1 MTEPVSSEPL
11 IGSSRAPRLSV
22 WTLAWP
28 SMTLFALQSLVGV
41 VDFLF
46 VSSLG
51 THAIAGVGVAVQIQF
66 LTFGLLEAVT
76 TGTVA
81 LIAREIGSGRP
92 LEAARVM
99 RTALV
104 LAVLIG
110 ALLMLAIPASDAIV
124 SSMGV
129 APEVVTLGGR
139 CLRILLGFSIPVAI
153 GATLSM
159 GLRGAGDV
167 RTPLAIGIVT
177 NLINVI
183 ACWVLIFGNLGA
195 PALGAEGSVWAS
207 GIAFVTGSLTF
218 LWLWQRGDLVLPA
231 LPWRGNVTLAL
242 ARRLLRIGIPTAL
255 ERGAFQVGLLLFLRI
270 VASFGTEPIS
280 AYLIGVRIL
289 AFCFVPGFGFANAA
303 ATLVGQNL
311 GAGRPEEATRSG
323 WRATAGAVAVMSG
336 LGLAII
342 LLAQPLA
349 GAFGAAGDA
358 TVQLAVIFIY
368 ILGAAQPLMA
378 IEFTLGGA
386 LRGAGDTRFPLYAL
400 LAGLVVFRLG
410 AAEFL
415 AKPLFGTVVA
425 VWSCLLADY
434 AVKGALL
441 IWRFRSGRWQ
451 TVRV

>member
-1 MTEPVSSEPL
+1 MTEPIAPEPPPL
-11 IGSSRAPRLSV
+11 HPRAPRLSV

-28 SMTLFALQSLVGV
+28 SMALFALQSLVGV

-51 THAIAGVGVAVQIQF
+51 TQAIAGVGVAVQIQF

-81 LIAREIGSGRP
+81 LIAREFGTGRHF
-92 LEAARVM
+92 EAARAM

-104 LAVLIG
+104 LAAAFG
-110 ALLMLAIPASDAIV
+110 MLLLLAIPASDRIV
-124 SSMGV
+124 AWMGV
-129 APEVVTLGGR
+129 APEVVSLGGR
-139 CLRILLGFSIPVAI
+139 CLRILLCFGIPVSV
-153 GATLSM
+153 GATLAM

-177 NLINVI
+177 NLVNVF
-183 ACWVLIFGNLGA
+183 ACWALIFGRCGA

-207 GIAFVTGSLTF
+207 GIAFVTGALLF
-218 LWLWQRGDLVLPA
+218 LWLWGRGDLVLPTA
-231 LPWRGNVTLAL
+231 PWRGNVTAAL
-242 ARRLLRIGIPTAL
+242 ARRLLRVGIPTAL
-255 ERGAFQVGLLLFLRI
+255 ERGAFQLGLLLFLRI
-270 VASFGTEPIS
+270 VAGFGTEPIS

-311 GAGRPEEATRSG
+311 GAGWPDEAVRSG
-323 WRATAGAVAVMSG
+323 WRATAGAIGVMSSV
-336 LGLAII
+336 GLAII
-342 LLAQPLA
+342 LLARPLA
-349 GAFGAAGDA
+349 GSFGAVGEE
-358 TVQLAVIFIY
+358 TVRLTVIFIY

-386 LRGAGDTRFPLYAL
+386 LRGAGDTRFPLFAL
-400 LAGLVVFRLG
+400 LAGLLVFRLG

-415 AKPLFGTVVA
+415 AKPLFGSVVA

-441 IWRFRSGRWQ
+441 TWRFRSGRWKLA
-451 TVRV
+451 RV